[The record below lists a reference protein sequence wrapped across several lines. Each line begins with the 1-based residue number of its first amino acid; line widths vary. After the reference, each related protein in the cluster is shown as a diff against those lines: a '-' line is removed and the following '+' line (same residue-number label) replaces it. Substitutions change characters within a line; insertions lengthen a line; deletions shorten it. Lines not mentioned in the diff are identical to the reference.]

1 MRLKLVAERK
11 KRDVGS
17 QVSATAMGQAKP
29 KSFPQNNRPGYPQPF
44 IEYPLT
50 YYQKKCPQ

>member
-50 YYQKKCPQ
+50 Y